1 MIFLLH
7 LFILSFCGKLVS
19 SFNCIDVT
27 NQTKCDKLGYGCAW
41 VNSVCDGNYEPPT
54 CTGCVYVDSYNPAAG
69 NGAGTLANP
78 FKTLNA
84 ALLPDT
90 AARVLT
96 TIILNYRDVT
106 IVNQTVTIALTGT
119 HTIK

>member
-41 VNSVCDGNYEPPT
+41 VGSICDGNYIPPA
-54 CTGCVYVDSYNPAAG
+54 CADCVYVDSYST
-69 NGAGTLANP
+69 GTGVGTIANP

-84 ALLPDT
+84 ALLPDSAT
-90 AARVLT
+90 RVLT
-96 TIILNYRDVT
+96 TIILNYKDET
-106 IVNQTVTIALTGT
+106 IVKQTTVVAMTGT